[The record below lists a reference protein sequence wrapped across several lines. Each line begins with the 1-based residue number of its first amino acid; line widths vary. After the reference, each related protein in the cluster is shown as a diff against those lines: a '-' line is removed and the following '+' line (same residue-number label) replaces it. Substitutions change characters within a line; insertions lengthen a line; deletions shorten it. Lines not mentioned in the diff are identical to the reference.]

1 MVWKIA
7 GGIGITLLGL
17 SLAGVLIAGDIIIGV
32 LLIVAG
38 VALLAGF

>member
-17 SLAGVLIAGDIIIGV
+17 SLAGVFSTVDIIIGV